1 LYFLYVYRGFKKKK
15 VDQFENKLSAQE
27 MQKLTEKGTVHEE
40 DDADKISGVGFGKYD
55 GSFFFNSR
63 LATPPPF
70 AHPLDLD
77 SRLCVR
83 VRVCV
88 GTIFDRKTL
97 AAMTVTTTSGK
108 LDGQLDLPPPEL
120 PQLGHKSEQK
130 TSSEE
135 KDKEKSKKDKK
146 DKKEKKRDKERNEE
160 GESRD
165 SRHHHYKHQDDG
177 SEDKPR
183 RHSEDDRREK
193 HSDDRNDRDR
203 NRHRDPD
210 RRDRDREHGRE
221 HDRDRDRPRRDRSRS
236 RSRERHHEKK
246 SERDRSRSPR
256 R

>member
-1 LYFLYVYRGFKKKK
+1 MYIGDSRRRRSINLRTNCRPRRCRSSPRRELCTRRTTPTRSLEL
-15 VDQFENKLSAQE
+15 DLES
-27 MQKLTEKGTVHEE
+27 MTVH
-40 DDADKISGVGFGKYD
+40 
-55 GSFFFNSR
+55 FFNSR

-165 SRHHHYKHQDDG
+165 SRHHHHKHQDDG